1 MYLDCVRCI
10 YIYAL
15 VLQELSMEEAA
26 TIIEEEQVSVL
37 LRVHDL
43 ISQLDLTA
51 VSQNTNY
58 IYHRF
63 GYPIVAVT
71 VATVVA
77 RLTNLVVVVGR
88 QSR

>member
-1 MYLDCVRCI
+1 
-10 YIYAL
+10 
-15 VLQELSMEEAA
+15 MEEAA

-37 LRVHDL
+37 LRVHIL
-43 ISQLDLTA
+43 ISQRDLTA

-63 GYPIVAVT
+63 GYPMVAVA

-77 RLTNLVVVVGR
+77 RLTNLVVVVVGR

>member
-1 MYLDCVRCI
+1 
-10 YIYAL
+10 
-15 VLQELSMEEAA
+15 MEEAA

-63 GYPIVAVT
+63 GYPMVVAVT

-77 RLTNLVVVVGR
+77 RVTNLVVVVVGR

>member
-51 VSQNTNY
+51 
-58 IYHRF
+58 
-63 GYPIVAVT
+63 
-71 VATVVA
+71 
-77 RLTNLVVVVGR
+77 
-88 QSR
+88 